1 MDIRRKELLRQLT
14 GSYGGMVLGGE
25 ILGGGNYNAY
35 NQFVGQHYNEVKAAL
50 LRQGFEAKSADVFHA
65 LSVQWKGLSG
75 ADKAPYEEMAAQ
87 MRMANPRKKTKAK
100 KKSEEKKEAPKK
112 AAPKKAAPK
121 KEAPKKEAPKMGL
134 QMKPKKAQKS
144 EITLSAD
151 EVKVIRKICKKLN

>member
-50 LRQGFEAKSADVFHA
+50 LRQGFEAKSADVFRA
-65 LSVQWKGLSG
+65 LSAQWKGLSG

-121 KEAPKKEAPKMGL
+121 MGL